1 MDNLTFLLEFPIFIV
16 YVCCWDFEQM
26 VYDRTERWISG
37 GADIGTSQ
45 IDSRCDGGRPFV
57 V

>member
-26 VYDRTERWISG
+26 VYDRAERWISG

-45 IDSRCDGGRPFV
+45 IDSRRDGGRPFV